1 MLFELRRFLRT
12 LPLGVIWGL
21 VWPQTATMLCTMIIG
36 LTDIWVAGRIDS
48 GTQAAIG
55 FSTQIQ
61 AFLMVLGMS
70 LGAGAMAAVSQS
82 MGAGRRDRVRRY
94 TGLVMALAV
103 LFGLLLSFLCIW
115 AEIRCWA

>member
-48 GTQAAIG
+48 STQAAIG

-61 AFLMVLGMS
+61 AFLMVLGCRWG
-70 LGAGAMAAVSQS
+70 LGPWL
-82 MGAGRRDRVRRY
+82 R
-94 TGLVMALAV
+94 
-103 LFGLLLSFLCIW
+103 
-115 AEIRCWA
+115 